1 MHQDRKTAVI
11 TGALFLLTE
20 VAAVAGLLL
29 YQPLLDGREGAGQR
43 ALSGALAEIVLVTA
57 VVGTATAL
65 HPVLSRRSAA
75 AAHAYLAGRLLEG
88 AVIAVGILAVL
99 TLVTLPQQ
107 PGPARE
113 LLTALHAR
121 TFLLGPNVALG
132 LNTTVLA
139 YALHRA
145 RLLPRPI
152 TVLGLL
158 GGPLILASA
167 VAVLFGAYQQVSAAG
182 SLAALPVLAWE
193 LALAVHL
200 LARGFKEPQPM
211 SSGST
216 RIFTESGGR
225 SATRAI

>member
-1 MHQDRKTAVI
+1 MHRDRRTAVI

-29 YQPLLDGREGAGQR
+29 YRPLLDGHPGADTR
-43 ALSGALAEIVLVTA
+43 ALFGVLAEIVLVTA
-57 VVGTATAL
+57 VVGTATTL
-65 HPVLSRRSAA
+65 HPVLSRHSPP
-75 AAHAYLAGRLLEG
+75 AAHAYLAGRLLEA
-88 AVIAVGILAVL
+88 AVIAVGVLAAL
-99 TLVTLPQQ
+99 TLVTLPQEA
-107 PGPARE
+107 PTRG
-113 LLTALHAR
+113 LLTALHAQ

-152 TVLGLL
+152 TVLGLV
-158 GGPLILASA
+158 GGPLILAFA
-167 VAVLFGAYQQVSAAG
+167 VAVLFGAYQQVSTAG
-182 SLAALPVLAWE
+182 SLAALPVLGWE
-193 LALAVHL
+193 LALAVRL
-200 LARGFKEPQPM
+200 LTRGFAPPQPM